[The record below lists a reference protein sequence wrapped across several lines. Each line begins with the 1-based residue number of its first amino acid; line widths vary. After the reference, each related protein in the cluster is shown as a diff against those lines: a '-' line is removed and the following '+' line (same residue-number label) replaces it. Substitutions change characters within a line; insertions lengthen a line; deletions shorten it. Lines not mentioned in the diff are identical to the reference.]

1 MAEQL
6 RPDRLTPV
14 NATDV
19 YLALRRAWESQ
30 VTDVA
35 LDTEQLRASLLV
47 LLSQSAFETGF
58 WKATHWF
65 NLGNAK
71 HVPGDG
77 HDYTQFRCSEV
88 LGGKEVFIDPPNP
101 GCSFVAFDT
110 LDDGAAYYLT
120 SLRKRFASAWPAVLA
135 GDVADFAHRLKLARY
150 YTASEPV
157 YTAGL
162 IRCLAVL
169 DRQIGRDTV
178 PEPLA
183 ADRSAFLNEE
193 AEEVGDEPPPSAA

>member
-1 MAEQL
+1 MGEQL

-35 LDTEQLRASLLV
+35 LDTEHLRSALLV
-47 LLSQSAFETGF
+47 LLAQWSLETAAG
-58 WKATHWF
+58 KAMHWY
-65 NLGNAK
+65 NLGNFK
-71 HVPGDG
+71 RVPG
-77 HDYTQFRCSEV
+77 HDFTHFRHNEIV
-88 LGGKEVFIDPPNP
+88 NGKEVWSDGSDP
-101 GCSFVAFDT
+101 FAAFDS
-110 LDDGAAYYLT
+110 LDDGTAYYLRAIRT
-120 SLRKRFASAWPAVLA
+120 WYKGSLWPAVLA
-135 GDVADFAHRLKLARY
+135 GDVPDFAHRLKKAGY
-150 YTASEPV
+150 YTAGEPV